1 MEYSAMTGIS
11 TNSGDEHGELCQELK
26 ALIVDQCDVDI
37 AAEEIDD
44 DERLLGSDTRLGLD
58 SLDALTIAL
67 AVKDRY
73 GKHIDSGNET
83 RRALTSVRHLAAF
96 IADRHPDAP
105 G

>member
-1 MEYSAMTGIS
+1 MAV
-11 TNSGDEHGELCQELK
+11 DAAQLDALKVELK
-26 ALIVDQCDVDI
+26 ELIVDQCDVDVDAQEI
-37 AAEEIDD
+37 AD
-44 DERLLGSDTRLGLD
+44 DERLIGSDTRLALD

-83 RRALTSVRHLAAF
+83 RRALTSVSHLAAF
-96 IADRHPDAP
+96 IAEDRILDAT